1 MSRKTVSAVIGSLL
15 VAGFVLGAV
24 QGCGSSSSSAANV
37 MSLCMQGCVK
47 IVKCG
52 ADAGSSETMAECMQG
67 CVSSETTSTGGACSN
82 QSAII
87 EAGNACLAKTTCV
100 ELEAC
105 ALTVQPCEGAGTGG
119 VSGTGTGGATGGTSG
134 ATGGANGATGGT
146 SGATG
151 GTSGAA
157 GGSGAAS
164 CSSCDKAQTCCVA
177 AESFG
182 IPASDC
188 TFSATKCNGM
198 SGSNQTA
205 YVTMCQEILAE
216 GAQYSVAACQ

>member
-105 ALTVQPCEGAGTGG
+105 ALTVPRCERRDRRNERRDRRHERRRGRLGCGLLFVVRQGPDLLCGRG
-119 VSGTGTGGATGGTSG
+119 VVR
-134 ATGGANGATGGT
+134 NPR
-146 SGATG
+146 
-151 GTSGAA
+151 
-157 GGSGAAS
+157 
-164 CSSCDKAQTCCVA
+164 V
-177 AESFG
+177 
-182 IPASDC
+182 
-188 TFSATKCNGM
+188 
-198 SGSNQTA
+198 
-205 YVTMCQEILAE
+205 
-216 GAQYSVAACQ
+216 